1 MFNTTGQVHF
11 SGIKNEH
18 ETIKLL
24 NEWKIYP
31 DTVTHL
37 GGTQHKEDAEAG
49 KQGISIKHKKGL
61 KSGSFDWVNTSNLLH
76 FSHLT
81 EYGHFDTFNA
91 WVRVIRN
98 SNTDIQHNTIETV
111 RDEFNKVCHEGL
123 KLIGATDLQNFVIG
137 QLFNDLDLV
146 INDTKAGVLYHM
158 PTYGLRTVQLIERG
172 FQVEAVPSDKIST
185 SRKLVLR
192 MGVYTV
198 DTGLRLRLT
207 SNNGI
212 KAMLGMSKANKT
224 SIPVLKLQ
232 QDNIQKLV
240 NSSDPSKIFFYENRR
255 KRELTADQITDICF
269 HS

>member
-11 SGIKNEH
+11 SGIKNEF

-24 NEWKIYP
+24 NEWAIYP

-37 GGTQHKEDAEAG
+37 GGTKQKEDAEAG

-61 KSGSFDWVNTSNLLH
+61 NSGSFDWVNTSKTFPLIADD
-76 FSHLT
+76 
-81 EYGHFDTFNA
+81 HFDTFNT

-98 SNTDIQHNTIETV
+98 S
-111 RDEFNKVCHEGL
+111 K
-123 KLIGATDLQNFVIG
+123 TDLQQNSIDV
-137 QLFNDLDLV
+137 V
-146 INDTKAGVLYHM
+146 INDTKAGVLYHT
-158 PTYGLRTVQLIERG
+158 PNYGLRSVQLIERG
-172 FQVEAVPSDKIST
+172 FEVETVPTDKIAT

-192 MGVYTV
+192 RGVYTV

-212 KAMLGMSKANKT
+212 KAMLGISKANKS

-232 QDNIQKLV
+232 QDNIQRLV
-240 NSSDPSKIFFYENRR
+240 NSADPLKIWFYN
-255 KRELTADQITDICF
+255 
-269 HS
+269 S

>member
-24 NEWKIYP
+24 NEWAIYP

-37 GGTQHKEDAEAG
+37 GGTKQKEDAEAG

-61 KSGSFDWVNTSNLLH
+61 NSGSFDWVNTSKTFPLIEDG
-76 FSHLT
+76 F
-81 EYGHFDTFNA
+81 FDTFNT

-212 KAMLGMSKANKT
+212 KAMLGISKANKT
-224 SIPVLKLQ
+224 SVPVLKLQ
-232 QDNIQKLV
+232 QDNVERLV
-240 NSSDPSKIFFYENRR
+240 NSADPLKIWFY
-255 KRELTADQITDICF
+255 KK
-269 HS
+269 

>member
-18 ETIKLL
+18 ESIKLL
-24 NEWKIYP
+24 NEWAIYSEE
-31 DTVTHL
+31 VKHF
-37 GGTQHKEDAEAG
+37 GGTKQKEDAKAG
-49 KQGISIKHKKGL
+49 NQGISIKHKKGL

-98 SNTDIQHNTIETV
+98 SKTDLQQNSIDVV
-111 RDEFNKVCHEGL
+111 RDEFNRVCNLGL
-123 KLIGATDLQNFVIG
+123 KLMRQSDLQAFVTNS
-137 QLFNDLDLV
+137 LFNDLDIV
-146 INDTKAGVLYHM
+146 INDTKAGVLYHT
-158 PTYGLRTVQLIERG
+158 PNHGLRSTQLIERG
-172 FQVEAVPSDKIST
+172 FEVEAIPSDKIAT

-192 MGVYTV
+192 RGVYTV
-198 DTGLRLRLT
+198 DTGLRIRLT

-212 KAMLGMSKANKT
+212 KAMLGVSKANKS

-232 QDNIQKLV
+232 QDNIQRLV
-240 NSSDPSKIFFYENRR
+240 NSADPLKMWFYN
-255 KRELTADQITDICF
+255 
-269 HS
+269 S

>member
-24 NEWKIYP
+24 NEWKIYS

-37 GGTQHKEDAEAG
+37 GGTKQKEDAEAG

-61 KSGSFDWVNTSNLLH
+61 NSGSFDWVNTSKTFPLIADD
-76 FSHLT
+76 
-81 EYGHFDTFNA
+81 HFDTFNT

-98 SNTDIQHNTIETV
+98 SKTDLQQNSIDVV
-111 RDEFNKVCHEGL
+111 RDEFNKVCDMGL
-123 KLIGATDLQNFVIG
+123 RTIGATDLQNFVIG

-146 INDTKAGVLYHM
+146 INDSKAGVLYHM

-172 FQVEAVPSDKIST
+172 FQVEAVPTDKIST

-212 KAMLGMSKANKT
+212 KAMLGISKSNKT
-224 SIPVLKLQ
+224 SVPVLKLQ
-232 QDNIQKLV
+232 QDNIQRLV
-240 NSSDPSKIFFYENRR
+240 NSADPLKIWFY
-255 KRELTADQITDICF
+255 K
-269 HS
+269 S

>member
-1 MFNTTGQVHF
+1 MFNTTGQVHY

-18 ETIKLL
+18 DSIKLL
-24 NEWKIYP
+24 NEWAIYP
-31 DTVTHL
+31 EEVKHF
-37 GGTQHKEDAEAG
+37 GGTKQKEDAKAG
-49 KQGISIKHKKGL
+49 NQGISIKHKKGL

-98 SNTDIQHNTIETV
+98 SKTDLQQNSIDVV
-111 RDEFNKVCHEGL
+111 RDEFNKVCDMGL
-123 KLIGATDLQNFVIG
+123 KTIGATDLQNFVIG

-146 INDTKAGVLYHM
+146 INDSKAGVLYHM
-158 PTYGLRTVQLIERG
+158 PSYALRTVQLIERG
-172 FQVEAVPSDKIST
+172 FQVEAVPSDKIAT

-192 MGVYTV
+192 SGVYTV

-212 KAMLGMSKANKT
+212 KAMLGISKANKT
-224 SIPVLKLQ
+224 SVPVLKLQ
-232 QDNIQKLV
+232 QDNIQRLV
-240 NSSDPSKIFFYENRR
+240 NSADPVKMWFYKN
-255 KRELTADQITDICF
+255 
-269 HS
+269 